1 MKVHLDVDWQPER
14 YQLSS
19 GLASLLGLELETR
32 HRVIEVL
39 THQSLRKL
47 GPPSLSLLSPLS
59 SARKKASCKFGT
71 LFKGRRQVL
80 LFNWQGRAPL
90 LFPSLEI
97 LS

>member
-39 THQSLRKL
+39 TDQSLCKP
-47 GPPSLSLLSPLS
+47 GPYRDISAQSPVLC
-59 SARKKASCKFGT
+59 AQKASCKFGT
-71 LFKGRRQVL
+71 LLRRWRHVL
-80 LFNWQGRAPL
+80 LFN
-90 LFPSLEI
+90 
-97 LS
+97 